1 MTIKV
6 RIDVVIHVDVADNAN
21 YGYTGVC
28 KCYRNRFRSKTYL
41 MLSAMTL
48 LHSSVSNSFCLLKVV
63 YLLARYILHLQNLQ
77 IKALNIYLPIQSG
90 VNASESVHPKVQ
102 DPLMTSQ
109 LLSLHLSGHCKA
121 HPYEYLCSSQ
131 PRNSN
136 ISKM

>member
-1 MTIKV
+1 MTLKV
-6 RIDVVIHVDVADNAN
+6 RIDVLIRVDVADNAN

-28 KCYRNRFRSKTYL
+28 KCNRNRFCSKTYL
-41 MLSAMTL
+41 MSAIQL
-48 LHSSVSNSFCLLKVV
+48 LQSSVSNSFCLLKVV

-77 IKALNIYLPIQSG
+77 VKVLNIYLPIQSG
-90 VNASESVHPKVQ
+90 VNASGSVHPKVQ

-131 PRNSN
+131 PRNLN